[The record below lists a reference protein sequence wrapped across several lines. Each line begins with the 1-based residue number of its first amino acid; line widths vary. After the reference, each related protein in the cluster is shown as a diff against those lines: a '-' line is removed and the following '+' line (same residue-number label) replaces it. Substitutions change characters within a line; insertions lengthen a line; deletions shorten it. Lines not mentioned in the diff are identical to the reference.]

1 MNQRRKRPARSISG
15 WLIFDKPHGMGS
27 TDAVSL
33 IKRLYRADKAGHA
46 GTLDPLAT
54 GILPIALGEATKTV
68 PYLMDERKTY
78 VFTVAWGEERTT
90 DDLEGEVTQRS
101 DKRPSREDL
110 ENTLPRFTGIIQQTP
125 PQFSAVKI
133 NGERAYDIAR
143 DGETVEIASRE
154 VEILRLSIL
163 DMLDV
168 GHTVFEVE
176 CGKGTYVRALARDM
190 GRLLGCYGH
199 ISSLRRTSVEPFGE
213 AHSVTQTRLEEV
225 ARLVASDSDE
235 LSQERFA
242 PLDALLKKPEAALVS
257 LPHIALAEDA
267 AHRIRMGNPAIIR
280 GRDAPLDAEH
290 AYVTAKGKLLAIGEV
305 RFGEFHPNRV
315 FK

>member
-1 MNQRRKRPARSISG
+1 MNQRRKRPTRSVSG

-54 GILPIALGEATKTV
+54 GILPIALCEATKTV
-68 PYLMDERKTY
+68 PYLMDEHKTY
-78 VFTVAWGEERTT
+78 VFTVAWGDERTT
-90 DDLEGEVTQRS
+90 DDLEGEVTKRS
-101 DKRPSREDL
+101 DKRPLRE
-110 ENTLPRFTGIIQQTP
+110 EVEAVLPRFTGIIQQTP

-143 DGETVEIASRE
+143 DGERVEIASRE
-154 VEILRLSIL
+154 VEILHLTII
-163 DMLDV
+163 DMPDAN
-168 GHTVFEVE
+168 HTVFEVE

-199 ISSLRRTSVEPFGE
+199 ISSLRRTSVKPFNE
-213 AHSVTQTRLEEV
+213 EHSVTQAELQG
-225 ARLVASDSDE
+225 ASLHAVNAADE
-235 LSQERFA
+235 LGPDRFA
-242 PLDALLKKPEAALVS
+242 VLDALLQKPEAALVS
-257 LPHIALAEDA
+257 LPHIALGEDA
-267 AHRIRMGNPAIIR
+267 AQRIRMGNPAIIR
-280 GRDAPLDAEH
+280 GRDAPFDTAY

-305 RFGEFHPNRV
+305 RFGEFHPSRV

>member
-101 DKRPSREDL
+101 DKRPSREDI

-225 ARLVASDSDE
+225 ARLVASDTDE